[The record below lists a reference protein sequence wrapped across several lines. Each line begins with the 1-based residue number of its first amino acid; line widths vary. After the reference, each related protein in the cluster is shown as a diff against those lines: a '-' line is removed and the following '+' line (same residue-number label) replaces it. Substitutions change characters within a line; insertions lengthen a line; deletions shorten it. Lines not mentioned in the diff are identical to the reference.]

1 MLKIKRDHK
10 CRRISTSTDKRE
22 SETCKLFALAKAF
35 NMESHE
41 NWTKKLIQFG
51 LNIHALL
58 WFEECSKALG
68 KQLSSKYQTRLKC
81 LVRYHRDLY

>member
-1 MLKIKRDHK
+1 MIISVEESAPSQIKGKVRHV
-10 CRRISTSTDKRE
+10 SYLHS
-22 SETCKLFALAKAF
+22 AKAF

-58 WFEECSKALG
+58 WFEECSKELG

>member
-1 MLKIKRDHK
+1 MIR
-10 CRRISTSTDKRE
+10 SVEE
-22 SETCKLFALAKAF
+22 SEPPQIKEEGRHVGYLHSAKAF

-58 WFEECSKALG
+58 WFEECSKELG
-68 KQLSSKYQTRLKC
+68 KQLSSKYQTGLRC
-81 LVRYHRDLY
+81 LVKYHRDLY